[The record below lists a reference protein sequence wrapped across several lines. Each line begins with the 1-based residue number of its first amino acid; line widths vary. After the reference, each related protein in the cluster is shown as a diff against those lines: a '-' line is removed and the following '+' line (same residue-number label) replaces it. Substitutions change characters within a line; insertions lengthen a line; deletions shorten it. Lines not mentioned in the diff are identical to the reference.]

1 VGGEEGEILIW
12 RGKRGG
18 DQQRAPALPLAPVP
32 LAVEGPEPHLRCAA
46 PAQNLHSAGG
56 VDHSALCSQILPVP
70 AACSGRRDPLIF
82 PGRTHPVSLR
92 ERVPVLRP
100 GQQVPAPRRGHTA
113 VRFRRPSCQHNPGP
127 CAACYLSAR
136 LWRGLPSGGDD
147 PLIWRVQRDQ
157 TEKRFFFLLLF
168 FLRCFFPCHYSQIG
182 ERFSGFS
189 SGSKNSRECFAS
201 MALGRKKI

>member
-1 VGGEEGEILIW
+1 MEGQARRRPAAGSSPPPRACAI
-12 RGKRGG
+12 GRGG
-18 DQQRAPALPLAPVP
+18 ARAPPPLCGTSAESSLGWRSRPQRALLSDPA
-32 LAVEGPEPHLRCAA
+32 
-46 PAQNLHSAGG
+46 SAGRLLWPPRSL
-56 VDHSALCSQILPVP
+56 D
-70 AACSGRRDPLIF
+70 F

-157 TEKRFFFLLLF
+157 TEKKIFFLLLF

-189 SGSKNSRECFAS
+189 SGSKNSRGCFAS